1 MKVMQADG
9 TWITIEQFGDE
20 YHHWTTTSDGVMVV
34 GLSDFE
40 SDGRRVNPAKESGIS
55 TGDMILSADG
65 RRVYTNEEFAKA
77 VMNELL
83 ENVKFENCLTNE
95 GYIRAMGMKP

>member
-34 GLSDFE
+34 NTGKGYYVADIDDKGRLTASNVLAHEKSLRTTTEQALVSRQLSPVC
-40 SDGRRVNPAKESGIS
+40 SMSV
-55 TGDMILSADG
+55 
-65 RRVYTNEEFAKA
+65 
-77 VMNELL
+77 
-83 ENVKFENCLTNE
+83 
-95 GYIRAMGMKP
+95 AMPFVVP